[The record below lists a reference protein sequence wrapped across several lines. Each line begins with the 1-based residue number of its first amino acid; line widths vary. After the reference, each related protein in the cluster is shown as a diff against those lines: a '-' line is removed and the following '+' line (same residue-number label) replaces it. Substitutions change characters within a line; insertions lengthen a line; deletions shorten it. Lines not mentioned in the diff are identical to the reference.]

1 VVWRRVGLADRIA
14 LLSLLAETAL
24 LLGLLRHGFTRPFWY
39 DEQQRAYQLA
49 LPPRELL
56 RGLPDAE
63 SPLPLAWIAVEKA
76 FAVVFG
82 QVEWALR
89 LPVIASVVLLA
100 LAGYALA
107 RRMVGVAPSALIV
120 GALLA
125 NGSLAIFAPQIK
137 QYPTEMALAVVV
149 LLLWLQAGDPGRS
162 GAGVVVRYLGILGCL
177 LAATATVFVAAP
189 LLAFDLVRAARERHL
204 GRRAL
209 LALATGA
216 AGLVHL
222 VLFVLPQSKVAGAD
236 SYWEGTFLPV
246 SSLGAAARFVVRQS
260 LSFVPGIVTQ
270 PFGITSSWQRAAI
283 SVLLVVALLAGVAV
297 AVVDRRVRPLLLALG
312 GALLLQLVA
321 SAGRRWSFGFVRINV
336 FLLPLLYLLAGVGL
350 ARGLALLARL
360 SLRPAPAQPGPTEP
374 GAAGPAPAGP
384 ALAGPPRAR
393 RALALA
399 GLAALAAVALV
410 GGSAGAAASAA
421 QFRQAAVASSQ
432 PGWYAEQT
440 GWGDGLRAFVE
451 RTRLEAGPDDVVV
464 VVRRMGFKG
473 WAYYMWSY
481 DGWPPR
487 LRGTRPVDAR
497 RTLMMNAVDQGR
509 LRTFL
514 AEHGRADRV
523 FVLLMASAY
532 RGSAAAVEGPLR
544 QLGRRPVERT
554 AIPWTGTLTV
564 WAATPRSSPRP

>member
-1 VVWRRVGLADRIA
+1 VAWRRVGLADRIA

-63 SPLPLAWIAVEKA
+63 SPLPLAWIVVEKA
-76 FAVVFG
+76 FAAVFG

-100 LAGYALA
+100 VAGYLLA
-107 RRMVGVAPSALIV
+107 RRMVGVVPSALIV
-120 GALLA
+120 AALLA
-125 NGSLAIFAPQIK
+125 NGSLAIYAPQIK

-162 GAGVVVRYLGILGCL
+162 GAGVAVRYLGILGCL

-189 LLAFDLVRAARERHL
+189 LLALDLVRAARERRL

-216 AGLVHL
+216 AGLAHL
-222 VLFVLPQSKVAGAD
+222 VLFVMPQSKVAGAD
-236 SYWEGTFLPV
+236 SYWEGTFLPT
-246 SSLGAAARFVVRQS
+246 SSLAAAGRFVVRQS

-270 PFGITSSWQRAAI
+270 PFGITSPWQRAAI

-321 SAGRRWSFGFVRINV
+321 SAGRRWSFGFVRVNV

-360 SLRPAPAQPGPTEP
+360 SLRRAPLGSDL
-374 GAAGPAPAGP
+374 AGPGSGGAPAGGRP
-384 ALAGPPRAR
+384 LAQ
-393 RALALA
+393 RALARA
-399 GLAALAAVALV
+399 GLAVLAAVALV
-410 GGSAGAAASAA
+410 GGSAGAAASAG
-421 QFRQAAVASSQ
+421 QFRQAAAASSQ
-432 PGWYAEQT
+432 AGWYAEQT
-440 GWGDGLRAFVE
+440 GWGDGLRALVE

-487 LRGTRPVDAR
+487 LRATRPVDAR
-497 RTLMMNAVDQGR
+497 RTLMMNAVDQGQ

-514 AEHGRADRV
+514 AAHGGAERV

-544 QLGRRPVERT
+544 QFGRRPVERT
-554 AIPWTGTLTV
+554 GIPWTGTLTV

>member
-1 VVWRRVGLADRIA
+1 MAWRRVGLADRIA

-63 SPLPLAWIAVEKA
+63 SPLPLAWIVVEKA
-76 FAVVFG
+76 FAAVFG

-100 LAGYALA
+100 VAGYALA
-107 RRMVGVAPSALIV
+107 RRMVGVVPSALIV

-162 GAGVVVRYLGILGCL
+162 GAGVVVRYLGILGCM

-189 LLAFDLVRAARERHL
+189 LLALDLVSAARERRL

-216 AGLVHL
+216 AGLAHL
-222 VLFVLPQSKVAGAD
+222 VLFVLPQSKVAGTD
-236 SYWEGTFLPV
+236 SYWEGTFLPA
-246 SSLGAAARFVVRQS
+246 SSVGAAGRFVVRQS

-360 SLRPAPAQPGPTEP
+360 SLRPA
-374 GAAGPAPAGP
+374 AAEPAPAGR
-384 ALAGPPRAR
+384 PRAR
-393 RALALA
+393 RALAGA
-399 GLAALAAVALV
+399 GLAGLAAVALV
-410 GGSAGAAASAA
+410 GGSAGAAASAG
-421 QFRQAAVASSQ
+421 QFRRAAVASSQ
-432 PGWYAEQT
+432 PGWYVEQT
-440 GWGDGLRAFVE
+440 GWGDGLRALVE

-481 DGWPPR
+481 DGWPLR
-487 LRGTRPVDAR
+487 LRATRPVDAR
-497 RTLMMNAVDQGR
+497 RTLMMNAVDQDR
-509 LRTFL
+509 LRAFL
-514 AEHGRADRV
+514 AGHGRAERV

-544 QLGRRPVERT
+544 QLGRGPVERT
-554 AIPWTGTLTV
+554 RIPWTGTLTV